1 MQPGEPHLSIDYG
14 AVCTQAVVVWPGGR
28 WEPLTF
34 DGALVLSS
42 AVHAGAHGETVVGE
56 AAWRRA
62 VTMPDGFVAS
72 PLASLTGPDG
82 GTVAVSGVDVT
93 VADLAAATL
102 RHVAAVAATRVG
114 AAVGDVRMV
123 VPAGWGPRRRTWL
136 RQSAYHAGL
145 GQPRLVDAP
154 VAAAQRLLAVG
165 VQVPVGAF
173 LLICDLG
180 AGCEATVLR
189 RGPAGFEVLSTLADP
204 DAGTAAIDRR
214 LFATLTGADDTAAGD
229 SWAVMRSLQAAREA
243 LAQQAVVTVPMPG
256 SEPAMV
262 VQARV
267 VDEVA
272 EPVLKQAGALAA
284 RAVTAAELTAD
295 QLAGGYLIGG
305 AAVMPAAA
313 QVIGA
318 QLGLPVQAVAQPGF
332 AAVLGA
338 ADADAVAAGGSA
350 GATPTS
356 AAGAAVEVPP
366 LRRLAGVGI
375 PGLASLALY
384 CHMVFTASFNNGT
397 PRDQGYGYYVLAS
410 WGELTIAAVFA
421 LLSWL
426 AAAPL
431 LGITLAQAHRRDSPA
446 PAAPVTD
453 LARGAGGIVLAVAAG
468 LAVCAMYAVAAG
480 VYFGVPVSQPLRWAL
495 LPLLPTVVVA
505 GGIAWLAR
513 RPRRVPRGWDTL
525 LAFPIS
531 SVAFTTV
538 GMVLLAIWWHGPI
551 PAVLSGW
558 IQLLGRAGGMLIG
571 VGIACALV
579 RHLGLRVLLGVFL
592 ALFGLIVGRGTG
604 ILAVSYAVAVTVWAA
619 YRLWIL
625 MRSPTAAAHDR

>member
-1 MQPGEPHLSIDYG
+1 MQPGAPHLCIDYG
-14 AVCTQAVVVWPGGR
+14 ATYTQAVVVWPGGR

-42 AVHAGAHGETVVGE
+42 AVHADGHGEVVVGE

-62 VTMPDGFVAS
+62 VSVPDGFVAS
-72 PLASLTGPDG
+72 PLAWLSGPDG
-82 GTVAVSGVDVT
+82 GAVPVSGVDIA

-102 RHVAAVAATRVG
+102 RHIAAAAATRVG

-136 RQSAYHAGL
+136 RQAAYRARL
-145 GQPRLVDAP
+145 GQPRLMEAP

-165 VQVPVGAF
+165 VQVPVGSF

-180 AGCEATVLR
+180 AGCEASVLR

-214 LFATLTGADDTAAGD
+214 LFAALTGADEAAAGG
-229 SWAVMRSLQAAREA
+229 SWAVVRSLRAAREA
-243 LAQQAVVTVPMPG
+243 LVQQAVVTVPMPG
-256 SEPAMV
+256 NEPAMV
-262 VQARV
+262 VHARV

-272 EPVLKQAGALAA
+272 EPVLKQAGDLAVQ
-284 RAVTAAELTAD
+284 AVTAAELTVD

-305 AAVMPAAA
+305 AAVMPSAP
-313 QVIGA
+313 QVVGA
-318 QLGLPVQAVAQPGF
+318 QLGAPVQAVAQPGF

-338 ADADAVAAGGSA
+338 ADAGAVAAGGSD
-350 GATPTS
+350 GATPAT
-356 AAGAAVEVPP
+356 AAEAAVEAPP
-366 LRRLAGVGI
+366 LRRLAGIAI

-384 CHMVFTASFNNGT
+384 CHMVFSASFYNGT
-397 PRDQGYGYYVLAS
+397 PDDQRYGYYVLAS
-410 WGELTIAAVFA
+410 WGELSVAAVFA

-431 LGITLAQAHRRDSPA
+431 LGITLAQAHRRDSTA
-446 PAAPVTD
+446 PAASVTD

-480 VYFGVPVSQPLRWAL
+480 VFFGVPVSQPLRWAL
-495 LPLLPTVVVA
+495 LPLLPTAAVA

-513 RPRRVPRGWDTL
+513 RPRRAPRGWDSL

-538 GMVLLAIWWHGPI
+538 GMVLLAMWWHGPV

-558 IQLLGRAGGMLIG
+558 IQVLGRAGGMLIG

-579 RHLGLRVLLGVFL
+579 RHLGLRVVLGVFL

-604 ILAVSYAVAVTVWAA
+604 ILAVTYAVAVFVWAA
-619 YRLWIL
+619 YRLWVLI
-625 MRSPTAAAHDR
+625 RPPTTAGT